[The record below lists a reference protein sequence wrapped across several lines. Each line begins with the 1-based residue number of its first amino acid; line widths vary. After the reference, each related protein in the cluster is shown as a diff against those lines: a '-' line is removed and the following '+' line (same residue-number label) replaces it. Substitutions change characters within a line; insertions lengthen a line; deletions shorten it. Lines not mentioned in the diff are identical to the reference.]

1 MMFDIQKVRADFPAL
16 EQKIYGNRL
25 AYLDSAASAQKPKAV
40 IESITLGLSANY
52 ANVHRGLH
60 FLANEATEAY
70 ETARTT
76 VKKFLNASQEDEIIF
91 VKNATEA
98 INLVAYSWGMK
109 NLKSGDEILLSSLE
123 HHANIVP
130 WHFLRERLGVELK
143 FVPLNSEGNFDL
155 PEFEKAIS
163 KKTKLL
169 AISHMSNV
177 TGEILPIEAIIKKAK
192 AYDLPV
198 LVDGSQAVVHKQVD
212 VQALGCDWYVFTGH
226 KLYGPTGIGV
236 LYGKKERL
244 EDMPP
249 FLGGGEMIAEV
260 TTSSVSYNVPPFR
273 FEAGTPPIIEAIGLT
288 AAITYV
294 ESLGYDSIANYE
306 KELSL
311 YAKEALSAIKDLS
324 FYGAVELKHGIFS
337 FNLKNIHPH
346 DLATY
351 LDRKGVA
358 IRAGTHCAQPLL
370 SIFGITACARASLA
384 LYSNKAD
391 IDQLITALD
400 QAKRFFD
407 GK

>member
-1 MMFDIQKVRADFPAL
+1 MFEIQKVRAEFPAL
-16 EQKIYGNRL
+16 TQKIYGNRL
-25 AYLDSAASAQKPKAV
+25 AYLDSAASAQKPNAV
-40 IESITLGLSANY
+40 IEAITQGLSANY

-70 ETARTT
+70 ETARST
-76 VKKFLNASQEDEIIF
+76 VKNFLNAEQIEEIVF

-98 INLVAYSWGMK
+98 INLVAYSWGTK
-109 NLKSGDEILLSSLE
+109 NLKAGDEILLSSLE

-143 FVPLNSEGNFDL
+143 FIPLNSEGNFDL
-155 PEFEKAIS
+155 HEFEKAIC

-177 TGEILPIEAIIKKAK
+177 TGEILPIEAIIKTAK
-192 AYDLPV
+192 NYGVPV

-236 LYGKKERL
+236 LYGKKEQL
-244 EDMPP
+244 EAMPP

-260 TTSSVSYNVPPFR
+260 TTSTVSYNVPPFR

-288 AAITYV
+288 AAITYL
-294 ESLGYDSIANYE
+294 ENLGYDSIANHE

-311 YAKEALSAIKDLS
+311 YASEALTTIKDLS
-324 FYGAVELKHGIFS
+324 FYGAIALKHGIFS

-370 SIFGITACARASLA
+370 ANFGITACARASLA
-384 LYSNKAD
+384 LYSDKAD